1 MKKYL
6 FLALILTGV
15 LLTKSCC
22 FKNRE
27 TIYVDYGTLEDST
40 ITYVPYKDFHITEFL
55 DTNGVKVQFIT
66 ERKKTNEYEHPKTC
80 CMNGCCPSKE
90 FRWMEDNTSFKMI
103 NDTAKSTFLHVS
115 LSNRFD
121 ENKLTIY
128 DNKIHYSLSIDS
140 LKTKKKFTI
149 SINNKTYT
157 NVIKLYNYYTNGE
170 STDTLFYNKEFGIL
184 NIYYKTG
191 KSISLL

>member
-6 FLALILTGV
+6 FLFLIVTGV
-15 LLTKSCC
+15 FLTKSCC
-22 FKNRE
+22 FKKRE

-40 ITYVPYKDFHITEFL
+40 IAYVPYKDFHITEFL
-55 DTNGVKVQFIT
+55 DTNGVKVQFIS
-66 ERKKTNEYEHPKTC
+66 ERKKTNEYELPKAC

-90 FRWMEDNTSFKMI
+90 FRWMEDNTNFKMI

-121 ENKLTIY
+121 DTRLTIY
-128 DNKIHYSLSIDS
+128 DNKIHYSLSLDS
-140 LKTKKKFTI
+140 LKTKKKFI
-149 SINNKTYT
+149 VSINNKTYT
-157 NVIKLYNYYTNGE
+157 NVVKLYNYYTNGE
-170 STDTLFYNKEFGIL
+170 NTDTLFYNKEFGVL
-184 NIYYKTG
+184 KIYYKNG